1 MRHTHVAWLIA
12 AGEHPRAIMIRPGH
26 ASITTTINTYVW
38 LMDGLDE
45 RTADCLDSLARMG
58 GEAGVAQ
65 RVPTTFPPISPAN
78 AETPA
83 EAGVR
88 CCRIAAS
95 GQGVVPP
102 KGLFTYRRTMS
113 KLRMSV

>member
-1 MRHTHVAWLIA
+1 
-12 AGEHPRAIMIRPGH
+12 MIRPGH

-38 LMDGLDE
+38 LMDGLAE

-83 EAGVR
+83 EAGVSGWQPR
-88 CCRIAAS
+88 PDSNWRYRLERPAS
-95 GQGVVPP
+95 
-102 KGLFTYRRTMS
+102 
-113 KLRMSV
+113 